1 VNLQSF
7 HWSVFPAAT
16 AAPYGTA
23 LATALGASAAA
34 ALYPAWRVWRA
45 FPRILI
51 REE

>member
-1 VNLQSF
+1 MNLQSF